1 MQHDLDMEPKIL
13 QKQLGTQSLLPTIKR
28 DPAFYKDTYQNSFLL
43 TFNLKKQNDEKLKKI
58 M

>member
-1 MQHDLDMEPKIL
+1 MQQNMESKLL
-13 QKQLGTQSLLPTIKR
+13 QKLMPPPPPAIKR